1 MAGGIACTAVA
12 GQLLMNQGFKYCRS
26 WEGGMYLTA
35 EVVFTAILG
44 IVFLG
49 ELTSGYFWTGG
60 ILIVTS
66 VILLQLTTAR
76 QMARN

>member
-1 MAGGIACTAVA
+1 MAAGIACTAVS
-12 GQLLMNQGFKYCRS
+12 GQLLMNQGFKYCKS

-49 ELTSGYFWTGG
+49 ELTSWHFWAGG
-60 ILIVTS
+60 VLILFS

-76 QMARN
+76 QMIRN